1 MRPESKRKSVCSA
14 NLFNRFLSVVG
25 KFLPTCHDWSVS
37 LERIKWTLPFAIL
50 HLLLKSQCITWKGL
64 HRQTPFYLWNYSA
77 LIVKLMK
84 SHKNHLF
91 NQLVNLSHHV
101 FALGIKSIG
110 STHIH
115 SVISHL
121 MQDPDI
127 VQALRLW
134 KEFKNQWLPLLNVN
148 WPLQNYN

>member
-1 MRPESKRKSVCSA
+1 MIEA
-14 NLFNRFLSVVG
+14 YL
-25 KFLPTCHDWSVS
+25 
-37 LERIKWTLPFAIL
+37 
-50 HLLLKSQCITWKGL
+50 WKGSNGHFPL
-64 HRQTPFYLWNYSA
+64 PSSTFSKVNASPEKDCTSKHSLWNYSA

-115 SVISHL
+115 SVISHF

-127 VQALRLW
+127 VQALRL
-134 KEFKNQWLPLLNVN
+134 
-148 WPLQNYN
+148 